1 MRIDSMPDDSIPQAA
16 LTRYLRELPNYVVL
30 RNEEDLFG
38 NLQRGGDLDLLV
50 GDMGLAERI
59 LIHNLGAPVRVI
71 RSSYVSGY
79 SYDWGH
85 VDLLPTV
92 EWRGACY
99 LLTEAVLAGR
109 QLSPRGRPVPRI
121 AHEALISWL
130 SSLLWGGFFKER
142 YAAEIRQ
149 AVEID
154 GSEFRQTL
162 VQVAGKKLGLRLWQA
177 AVDGHAETSREWTR
191 SLRLAVWSRA
201 CLKSP
206 VRTIQRC
213 VAFVIGALRLR
224 FEPPVPWIA
233 IVGRDGTGKTSLTN
247 GIVRRFAACPYGNV
261 HVIHWRSRFMARA
274 HEEPVTDLHRGR
286 SRGSIGGWRLLA
298 LAADWLICYWTRW
311 AHLRAKG
318 YILAFERT
326 YFDVVMGHMRDR
338 DGDGPRLGR
347 TLWSL
352 LPKPD
357 LVFVLDSKA
366 DVPSHRQLQAV
377 HLSNGRSPLSAVVDQ
392 IQCVIREWML
402 SRSAASLGVHA
413 STLTSPTARAVA
425 ASSAPSSVSRTDN
438 AR

>member
-1 MRIDSMPDDSIPQAA
+1 MRTESMPDDSVPHAA

-38 NLQRGGDLDLLV
+38 NLQRGGDVDLLV
-50 GDMGLAERI
+50 EDVALAERT
-59 LIHNLGAPVRVI
+59 LIDNLGVPIRVF

-99 LLTEAVLAGR
+99 LRTEAVLEGR

-121 AHEALISWL
+121 AHEALISWF
-130 SSLLWGGFFKER
+130 SSLLWGGFFKDR
-142 YAAEIRQ
+142 YAAAIRQ
-149 AVEID
+149 AVAID
-154 GSEFRQTL
+154 GSAFRQTL
-162 VQVAGKKLGLRLWQA
+162 MQVAGKKLGLRLWQA

-201 CLKSP
+201 CLASP

-224 FEPPVPWIA
+224 FGPPGPWIA
-233 IVGRDGTGKTSLTN
+233 ILGPDGSGKSSLVN
-247 GIVRRFAACPYGNV
+247 EIVHRFAVCPYGNV
-261 HVIHWRSRFMARA
+261 QAIHWRSRFMTAA
-274 HEEPVTDLHRGR
+274 HDEPVVDPRASR
-286 SRGSIGGWRLLA
+286 SRRPIGGWRLLA
-298 LAADWLICYWTRW
+298 LAADWLFCYWTRW
-311 AHLRAKG
+311 VHLRAKG

-326 YFDVVMGHMRDR
+326 YFDVAMGEMRDS
-338 DGDGPRLGR
+338 DGGGPRLGR
-347 TLWSL
+347 VLWSL

-357 LVFVLDSKA
+357 LVFVLDS
-366 DVPSHRQLQAV
+366 DLGVPSHRQLPAV
-377 HLSNGRSPLSAVVDQ
+377 HLLQRTSQLSAVVDQ

-402 SRSAASLGVHA
+402 SRSVASLGVRA
-413 STLTSPTARAVA
+413 STVTRPPAPAVA
-425 ASSAPSSVSRTDN
+425 ASSARSAVSSGDN

>member
-1 MRIDSMPDDSIPQAA
+1 MRIESMPDDSVPHAA
-16 LTRYLRELPNYVVL
+16 LTRYLRELPKYVVL

-38 NLQRGGDLDLLV
+38 NLQRGGDIDLLV
-50 GDMGLAERI
+50 EDLGLAERT
-59 LIHNLGAPVRVI
+59 LIRNLGAPIRVI
-71 RSSYVSGY
+71 RASYVNGY

-99 LLTEAVLAGR
+99 LRTEAVLDGR
-109 QLSPRGRPVPRI
+109 QLSPRGRAVPRI
-121 AHEALISWL
+121 AHEALISWF
-130 SSLLWGGFFKER
+130 SSLLWGGFYKDR
-142 YAAEIRQ
+142 YAAAIRQ
-149 AVEID
+149 AVDTD
-154 GSEFRQTL
+154 GRAFRQAL
-162 VQVAGKKLGLRLWQA
+162 IEAAGKRLGIRLWQA
-177 AVDGHAETSREWTR
+177 AVDGHAETSKEWTR

-201 CLKSP
+201 WLKSP

-233 IVGRDGTGKTSLTN
+233 IPGPESSGKSSLVN
-247 GIVRRFAACPYGNV
+247 EIVHRFAACPYGNV
-261 HVIHWRSRFMARA
+261 QAIHWRSRFMAQD
-274 HEEPVTDLHRGR
+274 EPATDSRERRNRGP
-286 SRGSIGGWRLLA
+286 IGGWRLLA

-326 YFDVVMGHMRDR
+326 YFDLVVGHVRHP
-338 DGDGPRLGR
+338 DGGGPRLGR
-347 TLWSL
+347 ALWSL

-357 LVFVLDSKA
+357 LVFVLDSQA
-366 DVPSHRQLQAV
+366 DVPSHRQLPAV
-377 HLSNGRSPLSAVVDQ
+377 HLLDGSSPLNAVVDQ

-402 SRSAASLGVHA
+402 SRSVASLGVQA
-413 STLTSPTARAVA
+413 STVTSPTARAVA
-425 ASSAPSSVSRTDN
+425 SSNAASSVSGTDN